1 MTATDSSEAEPDSGR
16 SSAGCPR
23 ARVRPVHSTQ
33 TLGLVSH
40 GLPPGSDGFSIMLR
54 ELLGAVAQ
62 ERLALVGL
70 GGQPWGERTR
80 VRLPV
85 LRIPSGRS
93 ESAVAAL
100 ALIAARAAAG
110 PILRRLF
117 PNVRRIIA
125 TLDPTL
131 GIAGRWASA
140 TGADLWLYAIDLH
153 ATSFWGGG
161 SVLQTTLAAWRRE
174 AFARASRIFAISPKM
189 ADWLRADGATGEIE
203 VLPPLIDVGLAGP
216 APLPPGRPSFLFCG
230 WVYSAQGRALSW
242 VERAVAEIAPDTEL
256 RLLTLMSRPELARAG
271 LDLRRW
277 TVASATAEE
286 VVREVARSTCSIV
299 ALDPG
304 VSDPGARASLQVAF
318 PTKLREYLSV
328 GRPVLCVAPP
338 DYGIAQMATEGG
350 WGIVASDEASTREA
364 VRRICQSSPDQLA
377 ALSRAAYD
385 FARTHLD
392 NRVVGAR
399 FREQALTT

>member
-1 MTATDSSEAEPDSGR
+1 M
-16 SSAGCPR
+16 
-23 ARVRPVHSTQ
+23 HSTQ

-40 GLPPGSDGFSIMLR
+40 GLPPGSDGFSIMLQ
-54 ELLGAVAQ
+54 ELLGAVPQ

-70 GGQPWGERTR
+70 GGEPWGERAR

-85 LRIPSGRS
+85 LRRPSRLS
-93 ESAVAAL
+93 ESTVAAL
-100 ALIAARAAAG
+100 SLMAGRTVAG

-131 GIAGRWASA
+131 GVASQWASA

-161 SVLQTTLAAWRRE
+161 SVFQTTLAAWRRE

-189 ADWLRADGATGEIE
+189 ADWLRADGAKGEIE
-203 VLPPLIDVGLAGP
+203 VLPPLIELGAAEPV
-216 APLPPGRPSFLFCG
+216 PLPPGRPSFLFCG
-230 WVYSAQGRALSW
+230 WVYTAHGRALSW
-242 VERAVAEIAPDTEL
+242 VERAVAEVAPETEL
-256 RLLTLMSRPELARAG
+256 RLLTLMSRPELARVG

-286 VVREVARSTCSIV
+286 VAREVARSTCSIV
-299 ALDPG
+299 ALDPE
-304 VSDPGARASLQVAF
+304 VSDPIARASLQVAF

-350 WGIVASDEASTREA
+350 WGIVATDEASTREA
-364 VRRICQSSPDQLA
+364 VRRICQSSPEQLS
-377 ALSRAAYD
+377 ALSRAAYE